1 MSTTK
6 SYYKIGEVSAM
17 LGITIPTLRYWESEF
32 EQLDPYRTP
41 KGTRKY
47 RPEDIEVCKLIQ
59 HLLRVKGLSVEY
71 AKREL
76 DNYRKYAPRH
86 PFVCK
91 SADDA
96 VNLLRDAAKMV
107 ADNAHAVARIEA
119 VERWVAGIEIIE
131 ERKRPEHK
139 NIRGKEYFAKSLAES
154 ENQD

>member
-1 MSTTK
+1 MTAPQKTF
-6 SYYKIGEVSAM
+6 YKIGEVSAI
-17 LGITIPTLRYWESEF
+17 LDVPVSTLRFWEDSF
-32 EQLDPYRTP
+32 EQLDPFRTP

-71 AKREL
+71 AKNEL
-76 DNYRKYAPRH
+76 DNYRKYPPRH

-96 VNLLRDAAKMV
+96 VNLLRDAAKMI

-119 VERWVAGIEIIE
+119 VEGWI
-131 ERKRPEHK
+131 KQTD
-139 NIRGKEYFAKSLAES
+139 SQS
-154 ENQD
+154 